1 VAITPSG
8 NKVFSSGRDKTIR
21 VWGMVDEES
30 SGWNPGHGYAKMQV
44 CIYVCMYVCMYVCLG
59 NGG

>member
-1 VAITPSG
+1 MYVCMY
-8 NKVFSSGRDKTIR
+8 VCMY

-44 CIYVCMYVCMYVCLG
+44 CMYVCMCAYIHIYIYI
-59 NGG
+59 